1 MTSRILVQASGKV
14 RPLSF
19 AGRGLSSVRLLG
31 AATRWTGLPI
41 EAHRIQ
47 SFEGV
52 GETGPVDGECGLLTI
67 LDGKIDVVL
76 RRNGREI
83 RVAAPVGATFL
94 LAGHDRFD
102 LVRMIGSAD
111 AVAVAFPVD
120 WFQRLALDGIPS
132 GFHRTKTLSRDVTAS
147 SIVRAM
153 REEVARGAPT
163 GRLYADSLSLAL
175 LSYVVEREPRCGAIV
190 RGSLSKGEC
199 LQLEN
204 YIRERLGEDLSLT
217 ELAASVGR
225 RPRHFSTL
233 FRQAFGAPPYRYVLR
248 QRLLEGARLLANG
261 DRGLA
266 AIAARLGFT
275 SQSHFASAFRAVFGV
290 DPLHYAPET
299 RAVASVL

>member
-19 AGRGLSSVRLLG
+19 GGRGLSSVRLVG
-31 AATRWTGLPI
+31 AATRWSGLPI

-47 SFEGV
+47 SFEGG
-52 GETGPVDGECGLLTI
+52 GETGPVDGECGLLSI

-83 RVAAPVGATFL
+83 HVPAPGGATFL

-120 WFQRLALDGIPS
+120 WFQRLAVDGVPS

-175 LSYVVEREPRCGAIV
+175 LSYVVEREPRCGALV

-204 YIRERLGEDLSLT
+204 YVRERLGEDLSLA
-217 ELAASVGR
+217 ELAAQVGR

-248 QRLLEGARLLANG
+248 QRLSEGARRIASG
-261 DRGLA
+261 DRDIA
-266 AIAARLGFT
+266 AIAVRLGFT
-275 SQSHFASAFRAVFGV
+275 SQSHFASAFRAFFGV
-290 DPLHYAPET
+290 DPQHYAFGT
-299 RAVASVL
+299 CVAASVL